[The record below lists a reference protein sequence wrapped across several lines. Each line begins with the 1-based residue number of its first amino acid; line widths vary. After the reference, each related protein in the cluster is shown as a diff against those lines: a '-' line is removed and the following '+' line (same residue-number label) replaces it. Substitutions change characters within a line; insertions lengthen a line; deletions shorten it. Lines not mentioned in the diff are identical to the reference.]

1 MKIKDLFQVYTKF
14 FLLFIDTLYEELTIL
29 YPQIDIIPRTAT
41 PRFRGNNDQNN
52 FTNRYFQ
59 DVKQFSLTEVEK
71 IKISFFIECAMK
83 ILDLIYVNKRKKM
96 NKYKLNFLGSDS
108 EEENYDDGNNIP
120 LDMYIQWIDLWNKEF
135 L

>member
-1 MKIKDLFQVYTKF
+1 MKIKDLFQVYKKF

-41 PRFRGNNDQNN
+41 PRFRRNNNQNN

-96 NKYKLNFLGSDS
+96 NKYKLNFLDSDS
-108 EEENYDDGNNIP
+108 KEENYDDGNNIP

>member
-59 DVKQFSLTEVEK
+59 EVKQFSLTEVEK
-71 IKISFFIECAMK
+71 IKMLFLSTEQRKLFEFLPKPLIKLDPKVPVLNEDNLHDTLISFF
-83 ILDLIYVNKRKKM
+83 
-96 NKYKLNFLGSDS
+96 F
-108 EEENYDDGNNIP
+108 
-120 LDMYIQWIDLWNKEF
+120 F
-135 L
+135 

>member
-1 MKIKDLFQVYTKF
+1 M
-14 FLLFIDTLYEELTIL
+14 
-29 YPQIDIIPRTAT
+29 
-41 PRFRGNNDQNN
+41 
-52 FTNRYFQ
+52 
-59 DVKQFSLTEVEK
+59 KQFSLTEVEK

-96 NKYKLNFLGSDS
+96 NKYKLIFFDSDS
-108 EEENYDDGNNIP
+108 EEENDDDGNNIP